1 MQLTSKTAL
10 GLGALIF
17 FILFVAQLIEF
28 QRFDRAQGQAAKE
41 RGAATSL
48 AIKSEIDNLLK
59 RVQTASRTLGD
70 QFGKRAYS
78 EAEIKSLIKKASL
91 NMKEIRGVTACYEP
105 FAFEAGRRLFC
116 PYYNKTTGK
125 YLMVGASYDYTKRG
139 KGTAWYTDVIES
151 GATWTSPYYGT
162 AAGEWFIDFG
172 VPFYY
177 TDGPKKGEVRGIID
191 FSLGVGDLKNIVH
204 ALSVG
209 KVGASFIA
217 SDTGKFISHP
227 DSDFVGTRTL
237 DDAIKS
243 ATAKPIRAA
252 FESMK
257 AKEARHLSFIDP
269 VRGERAWFFSD
280 KLAQSGWSVGFIF
293 HRGDLL
299 TDQRSVH
306 RRYINICLTF
316 SLMVVLGL
324 AVYFGRDQ
332 LDPWE
337 IEVLSILATVLLF
350 ANVFMVGALQHALK
364 TKPAENVSSP
374 ILDKTALSAE
384 IDLVRQRSKTRKTD
398 PPIPVPTG
406 IYIERMDF
414 EDSYNVNLG
423 GLLWQKYATDIAD
436 DVKIGVRFPQI
447 SPFAESSYI
456 EESYRKVVVPKV
468 GAKGYL
474 LVGWDFRITLRL
486 DLDYADY
493 PFDKRHLDIQIAPV
507 SRTDNLMLVPDLSS
521 YSATNRSQKSGV
533 SPQIKLPGN
542 EILETYFNFS
552 FDDYR
557 TDFGFN
563 NAGNYQGVPALHF
576 NIHQKRLLLN
586 AFVTYLIP
594 IFVTLCLAYILIL
607 ACGKSEA
614 RQGIIESMAA
624 FFFVLMLSHIGLRS
638 DVVTGDLMFMEYF
651 YFITYLAIIITTI
664 NLITYTKSQTTL
676 FDYNDNQLFRV
687 AYFPTYLTVVLI
699 LLLAKFY

>member
-1 MQLTSKTAL
+1 MQFTSKTAI
-10 GLGALIF
+10 GLGALLF
-17 FILFVAQLIEF
+17 SILFVAQLVEF
-28 QRFDRAQGQAAKE
+28 RLFDRAQSQAAE
-41 RGAATSL
+41 DRGLATSL
-48 AIKSEIDNLLK
+48 AIKSEIENLLN
-59 RVQTASRTLGD
+59 RVQTASQALGD
-70 QFGKRAYS
+70 QFGERTYS

-125 YLMVGASYDYTKRG
+125 YLMVEDSYDYTKRG
-139 KGTAWYTDVIES
+139 DTTAWYTDVIDS
-151 GATWTSPYYGT
+151 GATWTNPYFGA

-177 TDGPKKGEVRGIID
+177 ADGPKKGEVRGIID

-227 DSDFVGTRTL
+227 DNDFVGTRTL
-237 DDAIKS
+237 TDAIKS
-243 ATAKPIRAA
+243 ATAKPSRVG

-257 AKEARHLSFIDP
+257 AKESRHHSFIDS
-269 VRGERAWFFSD
+269 VHEERAWFFSD
-280 KLAQSGWSVGFIF
+280 QIAQSGWSVGFIF
-293 HRGDLL
+293 YRGDLL
-299 TDQRSVH
+299 TEQRSVH

-316 SLMVVLGL
+316 SLLVVLGL
-324 AVYFGRDQ
+324 AAYFGRDQ

-364 TKPAENVSSP
+364 TKGAENVSPP
-374 ILDKTALSAE
+374 ILDKTDLSAE
-384 IDLVRQRSKTRKTD
+384 INLVRQRSETRKTD

-414 EDSYNVNLG
+414 KDSYNVNLG
-423 GLLWQKYATDIAD
+423 GVLWQKYATDIAD

-447 SPFAESSYI
+447 SPFAESSYF

-468 GAKGYL
+468 GSAGYL

-493 PFDKRHLDIQIAPV
+493 PFDKRHLDIHIAPV

-533 SPQIKLPGN
+533 SPHIELPGN

-563 NAGNYQGVPALHF
+563 NAGSYQGVPALHF
-576 NIHQKRLLLN
+576 NIHKKRLLLN
-586 AFVTYLIP
+586 AFITYLIP

-624 FFFVLMLSHIGLRS
+624 FFFVLILSHIGLRR
-638 DVVTGDLMFMEYF
+638 DVVTDDLMFMEYF
-651 YFITYLAIIITTI
+651 YFITYLAIIITTL
-664 NLITYTKSQTTL
+664 NLITYSKGQTSW
-676 FDYNDNQLFRV
+676 FNYNNNQIFRV
-687 AYFPTYLTVVLI
+687 AYFPTYLTVILI
-699 LLLAKFY
+699 LLLVKFY